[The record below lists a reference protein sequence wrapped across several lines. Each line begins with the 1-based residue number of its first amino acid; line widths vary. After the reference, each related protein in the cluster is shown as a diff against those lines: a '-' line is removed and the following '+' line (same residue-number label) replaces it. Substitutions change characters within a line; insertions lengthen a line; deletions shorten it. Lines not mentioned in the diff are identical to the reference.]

1 MESSESYAVA
11 FLVVFVLTSFSFSL
25 IKAAFSA
32 IYAKRDARD
41 REGREEVV
49 ASLVELPG
57 FNETISIGRIFC
69 NVGAGV
75 LGFYLFQMIPWN
87 WVQEYWFLAFAA
99 YLVVE
104 CICIYTI
111 TVFFANL
118 LGNLKPDTFAVVL
131 IPLFKFIRLPFALP
145 AKICH
150 VLFVKMLKV
159 LGYDSKLSF
168 LPEERRDAVQA
179 QADMN
184 DEEDSDGEGLEQEE
198 RQMILNIFDFVETPV
213 REIMTPRVDMCAVE
227 VGTPLEELVKVLNT
241 ERHSRLPVYKE
252 TVDNIVGILS
262 NRDFLE
268 WYTEHR
274 DEPFDIMKLVM
285 PPVFV
290 PYHKKIDDM
299 LTELRKTGNQLAIV
313 VDEYG
318 GTAGLVTLEDILEEI
333 VGEIKDED
341 DVDEDEDV
349 QRLKDGRFILDPIMT
364 LSDLEYKL
372 GVELEA
378 PENSHVETLSGLIQA
393 TLGIIPSP
401 GAEVTIKGYTFRVL
415 KMDGTRMEKVLMIL
429 PGGGK
434 SKTKNIKA
442 VPRTQAFKVV

>member
-1 MESSESYAVA
+1 MESPESWAIV
-11 FLVVFVLTSFSFSL
+11 FLILFLFVSFSFSL
-25 IKAAFSA
+25 IKAVFSG
-32 IYAKRDARD
+32 IYAKRDAKD
-41 REGREEVV
+41 REGREEKV
-49 ASLVELPG
+49 AALVELGG

-69 NVGAGV
+69 NVGSGV
-75 LGFYLFQMIPWN
+75 LGFYLFEMLPWAKD
-87 WVQEYWFLAFAA
+87 YWILAFLA
-99 YLVVE
+99 YMVVA
-104 CICIYTI
+104 CICIYTL
-111 TVFFANL
+111 TVFCANV
-118 LGNLKPDTFAVVL
+118 LGNLKPDTLAIVL
-131 IPLFKFIRLPFALP
+131 IPLFKWIRLPFAVP

-150 VLFVKMLKV
+150 WMFVKILKV
-159 LGYDSKLSF
+159 MGYDSKLSF

-179 QADMN
+179 DLSDVQGD
-184 DEEDSDGEGLEQEE
+184 DGEGLEKEE

-213 REIMTPRVDMCAVE
+213 REIMTPRVDMCAIDVD
-227 VGTPLEELVKVLNT
+227 TSLEDLVKVLNN

-252 TVDNIVGILS
+252 TVDNVVGILS

-274 DEPFDIMKLVM
+274 DEPFDIMKIVM

-290 PYHKKIDDM
+290 PYHKKIDDL
-299 LTELRKTGNQLAIV
+299 LTDLRKTGNQLAIV

-333 VGEIKDED
+333 VGEIRDED

-349 QRLKDGRFILDPIMT
+349 QKLKDGRYILDPLMT
-364 LSDLEYKL
+364 LSDLEYEL

-401 GAEVTIKGYTFRVL
+401 GAEVVIKGYTFRVL
-415 KMDGTRMEKVLMIL
+415 KMDGTRMEKVLMIQ
-429 PGGGK
+429 PGK
-434 SKTKNIKA
+434 AKPKNP
-442 VPRTQAFKVV
+442 PRTQAFKIQNP

>member
-1 MESSESYAVA
+1 MESSESYAIA

-41 REGREEVV
+41 REGREERV
-49 ASLVELPG
+49 AALVELPG

-75 LGFYLFQMIPWN
+75 LGFYLFQMIPLN
-87 WVQEYWFLAFAA
+87 WVQDFWILAFAA
-99 YLVVE
+99 YLVVA

-118 LGNLKPDTFAVVL
+118 FGNLKPDTFAVVL
-131 IPLFKFIRLPFALP
+131 IPLFNVIRLPFALP

-150 VLFVKMLKV
+150 LLFVKMLKV

-349 QRLKDGRFILDPIMT
+349 QRLKDGRFILDPVIT

-415 KMDGTRMEKVLMIL
+415 KMDGTRMEKVLMIQ
-429 PGGGK
+429 PGKVK
-434 SKTKNIKA
+434 SKSGKG

>member
-1 MESSESYAVA
+1 MDSSESWLIA
-11 FLVVFVLTSFSFSL
+11 FLVIFLFVSFSFSL
-25 IKAAFSA
+25 VKASFSA
-32 IYAKRDARD
+32 IYAKREAKD
-41 REGREEVV
+41 REGREEKV
-49 ASLVELPG
+49 AALVETGG

-69 NVGAGV
+69 NVGSGV
-75 LGFYLFQMIPWN
+75 LGFNLFEMLPWT
-87 WVQEYWFLAFAA
+87 WVQQYWFLGFAA
-99 YLVVE
+99 YIVVA
-104 CICIYTI
+104 CFCIYTL
-111 TVFFANL
+111 TVFCANL
-118 LGNLKPDTFAVVL
+118 LGNLKPDTLAVVL
-131 IPLFKFIRLPFALP
+131 VPLYRYIRLPFIIP

-150 VLFVKMLKV
+150 ALFVKSLKGM
-159 LGYDSKLSF
+159 GYDSKLSF

-179 QADMN
+179 DLSDDN
-184 DEEDSDGEGLEQEE
+184 GTDGEGLEKEE

-213 REIMTPRVDMCAVE
+213 REIMTPRVDMCAIDAD
-227 VGTPLEELVKVLNT
+227 TSLEDLVKVLNS

-262 NRDFLE
+262 NRDFLQ
-268 WYTEHR
+268 WYTEHHQ
-274 DEPFDIMKLVM
+274 DETFDIMKLVM

-333 VGEIKDED
+333 VGEIRDED

-349 QRLKDGRFILDPIMT
+349 QKLKDGRYILDPLMT
-364 LSDLEYKL
+364 LSDLEYEL

-401 GAEVTIKGYTFRVL
+401 GAEVVIKGYTFRVL
-415 KMDGTRMEKVLMIL
+415 KMDGNRMEKVLMIQ
-429 PGGGK
+429 PGKAKPK
-434 SKTKNIKA
+434 SA
-442 VPRTQAFKVV
+442 PRTQAFKVV

>member
-1 MESSESYAVA
+1 MDSESWAIV
-11 FLVVFVLTSFSFSL
+11 FLILFLFVSFIFSL
-25 IKAAFSA
+25 VKASFSA
-32 IYAKRDARD
+32 IYAKREAKD
-41 REGREEVV
+41 REGREEKV
-49 ASLVELPG
+49 AALVEAGG

-69 NVGAGV
+69 NVGSGV
-75 LGFYLFQMIPWN
+75 LGFFLFEMIPWT
-87 WVQEYWFLAFAA
+87 WIQQYWYLGFAA
-99 YLVVE
+99 YIVVA
-104 CICIYTI
+104 CFCVYTL
-111 TVFFANL
+111 TVFCANL
-118 LGNLKPDTFAVVL
+118 LGNLKPDTLAVVL
-131 IPLFKFIRLPFALP
+131 IPLYRFIRLPFIIP

-150 VLFVKMLKV
+150 AVFVKTLKGM
-159 LGYDSKLSF
+159 GYDSKLSF

-179 QADMN
+179 DLSDDNGN
-184 DEEDSDGEGLEQEE
+184 DEGLEKEE

-213 REIMTPRVDMCAVE
+213 REIMTPRVDMCAID
-227 VGTPLEELVKVLNT
+227 VGTPLEDLVKVLNS

-262 NRDFLE
+262 NRDFLQ
-268 WYTEHR
+268 WYTEHHE
-274 DEPFDIMKLVM
+274 DEAFDIMKLVM

-333 VGEIKDED
+333 VGEIRDED

-349 QRLKDGRFILDPIMT
+349 QKLKDGRYILDPLMT
-364 LSDLEYKL
+364 LSDLEYEL

-401 GAEVTIKGYTFRVL
+401 GAEVVIKGYTFRVL

-429 PGGGK
+429 PG
-434 SKTKNIKA
+434 KNKPKNA
-442 VPRTQAFKVV
+442 PRTQAFKVV

>member
-1 MESSESYAVA
+1 MENPECWAIA
-11 FLVVFVLTSFSFSL
+11 FLVIFLLTSFAFSL
-25 IKAAFSA
+25 VKAAFSD
-32 IYAKRDARD
+32 IYAKRDAKD
-41 REGREEVV
+41 REGREEKV
-49 ASLVELPG
+49 AALVELGG

-69 NVGAGV
+69 NVGSGV
-75 LGFYLFQMIPWN
+75 LGFYLFEMLPWS
-87 WVQEYWFLAFAA
+87 WVQEYWVLAFAA
-99 YLVVE
+99 YIVVA
-104 CICIYTI
+104 CVCIYTL
-111 TVFFANL
+111 TVFLANL
-118 LGNLKPDTFAVVL
+118 LGNLKPDTLAVVL
-131 IPLFKFIRLPFALP
+131 IPLYRYIRLPFAIP

-150 VLFVKMLKV
+150 AVFLKS
-159 LGYDSKLSF
+159 LKGMGYDSKLSF

-179 QADMN
+179 DLS
-184 DEEDSDGEGLEQEE
+184 DENNEGGEGLEKEE

-213 REIMTPRVDMCAVE
+213 REIMTPRVDMCAIDVD
-227 VGTPLEELVKVLNT
+227 TSLEDLVKVLNN

-252 TVDNIVGILS
+252 TVDNVVGILS

-274 DEPFDIMKLVM
+274 DEPFDIMKIVM

-290 PYHKKIDDM
+290 PYHKKIDDL
-299 LTELRKTGNQLAIV
+299 LTDLRKTGNQLAIV

-333 VGEIKDED
+333 VGEIRDED

-349 QRLKDGRFILDPIMT
+349 QKLKDGRYILDPLMT
-364 LSDLEYKL
+364 LSDLEYEL

-401 GAEVTIKGYTFRVL
+401 GAEVVIKGYTFRVL
-415 KMDGTRMEKVLMIL
+415 KMDGTRMEKVLMIQ
-429 PGGGK
+429 PGK
-434 SKTKNIKA
+434 AKPKNP
-442 VPRTQAFKVV
+442 PRTQAFKIQNP

>member
-1 MESSESYAVA
+1 MESSVKWAIVFFA
-11 FLVVFVLTSFSFSL
+11 IFLFVSFSFSL
-25 IKAAFSA
+25 IKSVFSG

-41 REGREEVV
+41 REGREEKV
-49 ASLVELPG
+49 AALVEIPG

-75 LGFYLFQMIPWN
+75 LGFYLFQLLPWP
-87 WVQEYWFLAFAA
+87 WVHDFWYLGFAA
-99 YLVVE
+99 YLVVA
-104 CICIYTI
+104 CICIYTV
-111 TVFFANL
+111 TVFLANL
-118 LGNLKPDTFAVVL
+118 VGTLKPDTLAVVL
-131 IPLFKFIRLPFALP
+131 IPLFNLIRLPFALS

-150 VLFVKMLKV
+150 GLFVKLLKV
-159 LGYDSKLSF
+159 FGYDSKLSF

-179 QADMN
+179 QADLS
-184 DEEDSDGEGLEQEE
+184 DEEDADGEGLEQEE

-227 VGTPLEELVKVLNT
+227 VNTSLDDLVKVLNT
-241 ERHSRLPVYKE
+241 ERHSRLPVYKD

-268 WYTEHR
+268 WYTEHHE
-274 DEPFDIMKLVM
+274 EPFDIMKIVM

-333 VGEIKDED
+333 VGEIRDED
-341 DVDEDEDV
+341 DEDEDEDV
-349 QRLKDGRFILDPIMT
+349 QRLKDGRFILDPVMT

-415 KMDGTRMEKVLMIL
+415 KMDGTRMEKVLMIM
-429 PGGGK
+429 PGKAK
-434 SKTKNIKA
+434 SKSGKGA
-442 VPRTQAFKVV
+442 PRTQAFKVVP

>member
-1 MESSESYAVA
+1 METSENWAIG
-11 FLVVFVLTSFSFSL
+11 FLILFLFVSFSFSL
-25 IKAAFSA
+25 IKASFSA

-41 REGREEVV
+41 REGREEKV
-49 ASLVELPG
+49 AAMVELGG

-69 NVGAGV
+69 NVGSGV
-75 LGFYLFQMIPWN
+75 LGFYLFLMIPWT
-87 WVQEYWFLAFAA
+87 WVQDFWLLAFAA
-99 YLVVE
+99 YLVVA
-104 CICIYTI
+104 CVVIYTL
-111 TVFFANL
+111 TVFCANL
-118 LGNLKPDTFAVVL
+118 LGNLKPDTLAVVL
-131 IPLFKFIRLPFALP
+131 IPLFNIIRLPFALP
-145 AKICH
+145 AKVCH
-150 VLFVKMLKV
+150 FLFVKILKIF
-159 LGYDSKLSF
+159 GYDSKLSF
-168 LPEERRDAVQA
+168 LPEERREAVQA
-179 QADMN
+179 QADLS
-184 DEEDSDGEGLEQEE
+184 DEADSDGEGLEQEE

-213 REIMTPRVDMCAVE
+213 REIMTPRVDMCAIE
-227 VGTPLEELVKVLNT
+227 VATSLEDLVKVLNS
-241 ERHSRLPVYKE
+241 ERHSRLPVYKD

-290 PYHKKIDDM
+290 PYHKKIDDL

-333 VGEIKDED
+333 VGEIRDED
-341 DVDEDEDV
+341 DEEEDEDV
-349 QRLKDGRFILDPIMT
+349 QKLKDGRYILDPLMT
-364 LSDLEYKL
+364 LSDMEYKL

-401 GAEVTIKGYTFRVL
+401 GAEVVIQGYTFRVL
-415 KMDGTRMEKVLMIL
+415 KMDGTRMEKVLMIQ
-429 PGGGK
+429 PG
-434 SKTKNIKA
+434 KA
-442 VPRTQAFKVV
+442 KPKGAPRTQAFKIVP

>member
-1 MESSESYAVA
+1 MESSESWALA
-11 FLVVFVLTSFSFSL
+11 FLVLFLFTSFCFSL
-25 IKAAFSA
+25 VKASFSA
-32 IYAKRDARD
+32 IYSKRDAKD
-41 REGREEVV
+41 REGREEKV
-49 ASLVELPG
+49 ASLVEIDG

-69 NVGAGV
+69 NVGSGV
-75 LGFYLFQMIPWN
+75 LGFYLFEMIPWA
-87 WVQEYWFLAFAA
+87 WVQEYWALAFAA
-99 YLVVE
+99 YIVVA
-104 CICIYTI
+104 CIVIYTL
-111 TVFFANL
+111 TVFSANL
-118 LGNLKPDTFAVVL
+118 LGNLKPDTLAVVL
-131 IPLFKFIRLPFALP
+131 IPLFRWIRLPFAIP

-150 VLFVKMLKV
+150 LVFVKTLKGM
-159 LGYDSKLSF
+159 GYDSKLSF

-179 QADMN
+179 DLSDDN
-184 DEEDSDGEGLEQEE
+184 GEDGEGLEKEE

-213 REIMTPRVDMCAVE
+213 REIMTPRVDMCAIDVD
-227 VGTPLEELVKVLNT
+227 TALEDLVKVLNT

-274 DEPFDIMKLVM
+274 DEPFDIMKIVM

-290 PYHKKIDDM
+290 PYHKKIDDL
-299 LTELRKTGNQLAIV
+299 LTDLRKTGNQLAIV

-333 VGEIKDED
+333 VGEIRDED

-349 QRLKDGRFILDPIMT
+349 QRLKDGRYILDPLMT
-364 LSDLEYKL
+364 LSDLEYEL

-401 GAEVTIKGYTFRVL
+401 GAEVVIKGYTFRVL
-415 KMDGTRMEKVLMIL
+415 KMDGTRMEKVLMIQ
-429 PGGGK
+429 PGK
-434 SKTKNIKA
+434 AKPKNP
-442 VPRTQAFKVV
+442 PRTQTFKVT